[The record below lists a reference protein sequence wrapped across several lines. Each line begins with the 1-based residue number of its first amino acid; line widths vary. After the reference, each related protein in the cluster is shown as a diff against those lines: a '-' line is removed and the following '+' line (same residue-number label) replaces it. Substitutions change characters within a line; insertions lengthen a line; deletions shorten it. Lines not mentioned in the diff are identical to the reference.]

1 MESRANYAA
10 IGLFVLVMLM
20 TGLGFL
26 FWLTNAGERAR
37 QADLRVVFNGTV
49 TGLNTGSAVLFNG
62 IKVGEV
68 AELQLD
74 RDDPNTVIAIIR
86 VDRTKPI
93 RTDTRAIL
101 SYQGLTGVANLQL
114 EGGSRNAPLLLDT
127 VQEGGIPTIQAEVS
141 PFQDIMES
149 AKNVLNRADSA
160 MAAIDDFIAENG
172 PAFNRTVNNVET
184 FSKALAD
191 NADGIDEAL
200 NGIAEAGQAI
210 AGIADDLKGTASRAE
225 EILNAVDPAKV
236 ASLVDD
242 LTSSA
247 DRLDRVLV
255 RAEEVA
261 NGIDP
266 AKVNAVMDEVAAA
279 AATLNGTIAK
289 ADAVIGAVQ
298 PEEVDALIASIR
310 SGADR
315 ISAAAESA
323 DRLIAAV
330 DPAKVDAIL
339 ANVDTAS
346 KTFADVSTTI
356 GDAVTSTRDAMT
368 RVGEAASTLNG
379 TVAKADAVIAAVN
392 PEEVQGMITGIRQG
406 ADRVAAAAD
415 GADKLI
421 AAVDTAKVDS
431 ILANVDTA
439 AKNVADV
446 SASFGGVVTST
457 QETMTRVGEVVG
469 AVDPAKVRTTV
480 DDVSSF
486 ASTLR
491 TYGPEVQ
498 AILADAKSAS
508 ESLKRLGE
516 TIDNRNRD
524 VDITITNARNLV
536 AQLNGIAER
545 TDRILVKVNDYVEG
559 DGEGLISE
567 ATATLASIRQVAETL
582 NKSIGPITANVTE
595 FTDRGL
601 DSFTD
606 LANQGR
612 QALSRLDRVLAGVE
626 RNPQQF
632 IFGGEGVPEYAP
644 RRR

>member
-26 FWLTNAGERAR
+26 YWLTNAGERAR
-37 QADLRVVFNGTV
+37 QADLRVVFNGAV

-62 IKVGEV
+62 IKIGEV
-68 AELQLD
+68 AELSLD
-74 RDDPNTVIAIIR
+74 QEDPNTVIAIIR

-114 EGGSRNAPLLLDT
+114 EGGSRNAPLLLES
-127 VQEGGIPTIQAEVS
+127 VEEGGIATIQAEVS
-141 PFQDIMES
+141 PFQDILES

-160 MAAIDDFIAENG
+160 MAAIDDFIKENG

-184 FSKALAD
+184 FSKALAE

-200 NGIAEAGQAI
+200 NGIAGAGEAIGR
-210 AGIADDLKGTASRAE
+210 IADDLQGTAARAE

-236 ASLVDD
+236 ATLVEDV
-242 LTSSA
+242 TRSA
-247 DRLDRVLV
+247 ERLDRVLE
-255 RAEEVA
+255 RAEAVA

-266 AKVNAVMDEVAAA
+266 AAVNDVMASLTEAAK
-279 AATLNGTIAK
+279 TLDGTIK
-289 ADAVIGAVQ
+289 RADAVIAAVQ
-298 PEEVDALIASIR
+298 PEDVDGLIASLR
-310 SGADR
+310 NGADQV
-315 ISAAAESA
+315 SAAAEKA
-323 DRLIAAV
+323 NQVMAAV
-330 DPAKVDAIL
+330 DTARVDAIL

-346 KTFADVSTTI
+346 KNIAEVS
-356 GDAVTSTRDAMT
+356 ST
-368 RVGEAASTLNG
+368 
-379 TVAKADAVIAAVN
+379 
-392 PEEVQGMITGIRQG
+392 
-406 ADRVAAAAD
+406 
-415 GADKLI
+415 
-421 AAVDTAKVDS
+421 
-431 ILANVDTA
+431 
-439 AKNVADV
+439 
-446 SASFGGVVTST
+446 FGGVVTST

-480 DDVSSF
+480 DDVSIF
-486 ASTLR
+486 AARLKD
-491 TYGPEVQ
+491 YGPEVDG
-498 AILADAKSAS
+498 ILADVKSAS
-508 ESLKRLGE
+508 EALKRLGG
-516 TIDNRNRD
+516 TIDARNRD
-524 VDITITNARNLV
+524 VDIMITDARNLV

-545 TDRILVKVNDYVEG
+545 TDKILVKVNDYVEG
-559 DGEGLISE
+559 DGQGLIAE
-567 ATATLASIRQVAETL
+567 ATETLKSIRSVAETL
-582 NKSIGPITANVTE
+582 NRSVGPITANVAT

-612 QALSRLDRVLAGVE
+612 QALARLDRVLAGVE

-632 IFGGEGVPEYAP
+632 IFGGDGGVPEYAP